1 MKLDEQIQQQTSD
14 YNQAEIDMECLLLSN
29 AGRPENYFNIKRTAE
44 RLAHCASVLS
54 KSLEEK
60 EQQGK
65 Q

>member
-1 MKLDEQIQQQTSD
+1 MTLDDEIKYLRSE
-14 YNQAEIDMECLLLSN
+14 YNQAEIDMTCMLLAN